1 MIPTKASSIFG
12 LLDNT
17 PLFTL
22 PPLWGIIQR
31 LDQIPHSSLWHLYEE
46 LSRYLIRFLI
56 LHSGTSTRNYP
67 ETWSGSPL
75 FTLAPLRGITET
87 WSGSSLFILAPLRG
101 IIQRFGQVPHS
112 SLWHLYEELSRDL
125 IRFLILH
132 SGTSTRNYP
141 ETWAG
146 SSFFTLVPCIIGII
160 LLGLHLNM
168 VPSPIFSR
176 SSTYKSYHSN
186 TLTFN
191 IGSFNSY

>member
-125 IRFLILH
+125 IRFLTFY
-132 SGTSTRNYP
+132 S
-141 ETWAG
+141 A
-146 SSFFTLVPCIIGII
+146 
-160 LLGLHLNM
+160 LLWEVAAASWLCRHLNQIK
-168 VPSPIFSR
+168 VYILSF
-176 SSTYKSYHSN
+176 KN
-186 TLTFN
+186 QN
-191 IGSFNSY
+191 IVDGAKFNSLFMKKNG